1 MANRIGIDDWQWLAY
16 SSRVM
21 AVQFSNITVDKFG
34 RVVIPKEIRD
44 RIGARPGTEFEIEE
58 QDNVILLK
66 PIQKKAKIIIEKGL
80 PVIELGEPIDV
91 ETVNRTLEKI
101 RNERI
106 QSFL

>member
-1 MANRIGIDDWQWLAY
+1 
-16 SSRVM
+16 M

-66 PIQKKAKIIIEKGL
+66 PVQKKAVLIEKDGWL
-80 PVIELGEPIDV
+80 VVQGNPNDPKDV
-91 ETVNRTLEKI
+91 DIVDLIKKDYE
-101 RNERI
+101 ERARK
-106 QSFL
+106 QGGW